1 MRPIL
6 QAVNDV
12 PLRVS
17 LRRRET
23 LRVRG
28 SGQLRCEA
36 GEVWLT
42 ESDSNRDNILAR
54 GQRWALRPDVEV
66 VLSTPAG
73 ARVSV
78 CGGQGGAA

>member
-17 LRRRET
+17 LRRCET

-28 SGQLRCEA
+28 SGQLCCEA

-42 ESDSNRDNILAR
+42 ESDSTRDNILGA
-54 GQRWALRPDVEV
+54 GQGWQLRVGVEV

-73 ARVSV
+73 ARLSIG
-78 CGGQGGAA
+78 CQPGATA